1 MEGERRE
8 RGREGEREG
17 GREGGREGWR
27 REDGGRKEG
36 EREGERDGEGRMEG
50 GRREKGGMCCDV
62 GFATH
67 VHTCIHLCVYKVQFN
82 LITLSTQLLVYTCI
96 VTVMCS
102 LLNICRASFGH

>member
-1 MEGERRE
+1 MWRRWCSRTMRSNGIDRRE
-8 RGREGEREG
+8 RERVG
-17 GREGGREGWR
+17 GREGGGREERGREKGGWR
-27 REDGGRKEG
+27 EE
-36 EREGERDGEGRMEG
+36 